1 MGYPKPRPQTLFSGS
16 GDSGLSSDSSEK
28 DSGDNGNKDSSGAG
42 SMERNVLREEETG
55 DETDQ
60 KISVDAFRRRFCA
73 SDASVRKV
81 LTVLPAWPFDGQ
93 IFQVWPK

>member
-1 MGYPKPRPQTLFSGS
+1 MGYLKPRPQTLFSGS

-81 LTVLPAWPFDGQ
+81 S
-93 IFQVWPK
+93 